1 MLYSPSNQPS
11 LLECTNA
18 WRSFISK
25 QTPNKINEFPCSSD
39 AAMITNCLPPAN
51 KSSSST
57 NVRSRLP
64 LDGCPL
70 PNPRP
75 WNCTVSQREETKSWV
90 IILSIEYVGYLVSLL
105 PRACKMILWHVSS
118 QRQYSC
124 MPSLF
129 SDSTAVA
136 VALLALTTHSFHNCA
151 QYRCRNFPLL
161 PCGNTLLAQRAETIV
176 YECVISSNHYCNYG
190 DASVL
195 PITFVGERVVKIR

>member
-1 MLYSPSNQPS
+1 
-11 LLECTNA
+11 
-18 WRSFISK
+18 
-25 QTPNKINEFPCSSD
+25 
-39 AAMITNCLPPAN
+39 MITNCLPPAN

-64 LDGCPL
+64 LEGCPL

-75 WNCTVSQREETKSWV
+75 WNCTVNQRGNKK
-90 IILSIEYVGYLVSLL
+90 LSYNFVYRIGYLVSLL
-105 PRACKMILWHVSS
+105 PRACKILWHISS
-118 QRQYSC
+118 QRQYRC
-124 MPSLF
+124 MASLF

-161 PCGNTLLAQRAETIV
+161 PCGNTLLAQRAETNV
-176 YECVISSNHYCNYG
+176 YESIISSNHYCNYG
-190 DASVL
+190 AASFL